1 MTFTPLYGII
11 FYVVSDTTYHFIG
24 YYYLEGDTMNTFKK
38 AFCRVY
44 QFCFH
49 SALPVLPYRKPE
61 VIASV
66 KELPYI
72 LKRKELTSVLI
83 VTDKFI
89 STHSSMQELKCALSS
104 QGIAYSEY
112 NEVQPNPT
120 VDNVEAALKVYK
132 SAKAQAII
140 AFGGGSSIDCAKAVV
155 ARVAYPKRSL
165 ASLKGNLRIF
175 RRLPL
180 LCAIPTTAGTGS
192 EVTLTAVITDSAKK
206 HKYTMNSFPLIP
218 RVAVL
223 DPEVTRTLPPH
234 LTATTGMDALTH
246 AVEAYIGRSTS
257 AETRAEAEEAVKLIF
272 ENIEKA
278 YADGNDTKARANMLK
293 AAFLAGDAFSK
304 SYVGYVH
311 AIAHSLGG
319 QYGIPHG
326 LANSV
331 LLPILLES
339 YGDKVYKKLSKL
351 ARFAR
356 ISYSDDSDETAAKE
370 FITEIYAMNKR
381 MGIPKKLTGIKKE
394 DIPTMA
400 AYADREGNPLYPV
413 PVLYDREKLMTFYE
427 EVADWSEN
435 YEN

>member
-1 MTFTPLYGII
+1 MIGYGII
-11 FYVVSDTTYHFIG
+11 FYVVSNTIYCIIEYH
-24 YYYLEGDTMNTFKK
+24 YLEGDTMNPFKK

-44 QFCFH
+44 QTCFH
-49 SALPVLPYRKPE
+49 LALPLLPYRKPE
-61 VIASV
+61 VIDSV
-66 KELPYI
+66 SKLPYI

-89 STHSSMQELKCALSS
+89 STHSSMQELKTALSS
-104 QGIAYSEY
+104 QGIAFCEY

-132 SAKAQAII
+132 KANAQAII
-140 AFGGGSSIDCAKAVV
+140 AFGGGSSIDCGKAVG

-165 ASLKGNLRIF
+165 SSLKGNLRIF

-192 EVTLTAVITDSAKK
+192 EVTLTAVITDSVKK

-223 DPEVTRTLPPH
+223 DPSVTCSLPPH

-257 AETRAEAEEAVKLIF
+257 KETRAEAEEAVRLIF
-272 ENIEKA
+272 ENIETA
-278 YADGNDTKARANMLK
+278 YADGNDKTARANMLK

-304 SYVGYVH
+304 SYVGYIH

-331 LLPILLES
+331 LLPVILDS
-339 YGDKVYKKLSKL
+339 YGHKVYKKLSKL
-351 ARFAR
+351 ARIAGV
-356 ISYSDDSDETAAKE
+356 SYSDDTDETSAKE
-370 FITEIYAMNKR
+370 FIAEIYAMNKR
-381 MGIPKKLTGIKKE
+381 MGIPTKLTGIKKE
-394 DIPTMA
+394 DIPVMA
-400 AYADREGNPLYPV
+400 HHADREGNPLYPV
-413 PVLYDREKLMTFYE
+413 PMLYDRKKLMTFYE
-427 EVADWSEN
+427 KVADWSEN